1 MHEPLRSIGKYHL
14 ERALRACLVL
24 FVDGICNFVDLLVD
38 HGVVL
43 GDVTGVWLEGLDD
56 LAALF
61 GFTVCD

>member
-1 MHEPLRSIGKYHL
+1 M
-14 ERALRACLVL
+14 L
-24 FVDGICNFVDLLVD
+24 FVDGLCNLVDLLVE

-43 GDVTGVWLEGLDD
+43 GDVTGVWLEGPDD

>member
-1 MHEPLRSIGKYHL
+1 MHEPLWSIGKHHF
-14 ERALRACLVL
+14 ERTFRACVVL
-24 FVDGICNFVDLLVD
+24 FVDSLCDLVDLLVD

-43 GDVTGVWLEGLDD
+43 SNATGVWLESPDD